1 MSSRD
6 RPLPDRP
13 SLGEALGELRRFSEA
28 LGLPATITE
37 EAARICRMGVTALR
51 TRRSPTHLAA
61 ASLYAACRERALPT
75 TLDDVAAAT
84 GVDRNGI
91 ARCYRS
97 LVTKLDF
104 EVPPVGA
111 AEYIDRVAAK
121 AGADQYVRATAL
133 EILSRA
139 DRVGVAGGTYPIGL
153 TASALYMAAVLE
165 GNRLTQRDVAA
176 AAGVTE
182 ATIQKEFQRLRK
194 ILDPSERVLP
204 ATPPTSG

>member
-1 MSSRD
+1 MLSRGALDD
-6 RPLPDRP
+6 RPDVRR
-13 SLGEALGELRRFSEA
+13 ALGGLRTFSER
-28 LGLPATITE
+28 LGLPTAVSE
-37 EAARICRMGVTALR
+37 EAARICRMGVDRLR
-51 TRRSPTHLAA
+51 TRRPLAHLAA
-61 ASLYAACRERALPT
+61 ASLYAACRERELPT
-75 TLDDVAAAT
+75 TLGDVAAAT

-97 LVTKLDF
+97 LVAKLDF
-104 EVPPVGA
+104 EVPPAGA

-121 AGADQYVRATAL
+121 AGADEYVKATAL

-165 GNRLTQRDVAA
+165 GKRLTQKGVAA

-194 ILDPSERVLP
+194 ILDPSERVVP
-204 ATPPTSG
+204 ATPSVSA